1 MPKMVVKA
9 NKKGYGIDKVKEDK
23 LLAYVL
29 SARTTDIP
37 K

>member
-9 NKKGYGIDKVKEDK
+9 NKKGYGIDKMKEDK

-29 SARTTDIP
+29 SARNTATP
-37 K
+37 Q